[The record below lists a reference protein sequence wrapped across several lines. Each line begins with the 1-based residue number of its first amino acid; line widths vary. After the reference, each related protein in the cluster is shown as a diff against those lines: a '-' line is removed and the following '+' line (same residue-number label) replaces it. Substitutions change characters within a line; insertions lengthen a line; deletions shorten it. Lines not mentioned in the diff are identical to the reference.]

1 MLFQIPNPTDGT
13 VDIEYTVVEKSAD
26 QIELSAGW
34 GGDQGLIGTLG
45 LTFNNFSLRNIFKKG
60 TWSPLPTGDGQKFSL
75 RIQSN
80 GKRYQSYNF
89 SFTEPWLGGKRKN
102 PFTVSFFRTRFQRL
116 DANNDA
122 TGSQITNG
130 STVALGTQLKRP
142 DDNFFFQGSLSYQ
155 NYDLRSFGTVVDNVV
170 IEDGSFNNFSLG
182 LTLARS
188 SLAQPTYPT
197 RGANVSLSL
206 NLTPP
211 YSLFKGDKN
220 RDYSEVSAEDKYKW
234 VEYHKWRFNVD
245 WYIPLDN
252 KDKLVFKTSIKFG
265 FLGSYNKNLGI
276 APFERFEVGG
286 NGLPQNVTLFGTTSI
301 SQRGYNIYSQNGGD
315 PIFNKFSAELRYP
328 ISKNPQATIYALMFM
343 EAGNSYADFKEYN
356 PFKLNKSV
364 GIGVRAFLPF
374 FGLLGFDYG
383 VRFDSAPGSPIT
395 PANGFFDYIGKNGEF
410 SIILG
415 FEPE

>member
-1 MLFQIPNPTDGT
+1 M
-13 VDIEYTVVEKSAD
+13 
-26 QIELSAGW
+26 
-34 GGDQGLIGTLG
+34 GTLG
-45 LTFNNFSLRNIFKKG
+45 LSFNNFSLKNIFKKG

-130 STVALGTQLKRP
+130 ATVAIGTQLKKP

-155 NYDLRSFGTVVDNVV
+155 NYKLNTFGTVVGDVV
-170 IEDGSFNNFSLG
+170 IQDGNFNNFSIG

-188 SLAQPTYPT
+188 SLNQTTYPS
-197 RGANVSLSL
+197 RGSNVTLSV
-206 NLTPP
+206 NFTPP
-211 YSLFKGDKN
+211 YSLFKKDQDFDN
-220 RDYSEVSAEDKYKW
+220 QTAEEKYKW

-245 WYIPLDN
+245 WFVPLDRQ
-252 KDKLVFKTSIKFG
+252 DKLVIRAAAKFG
-265 FLGSYNKNLGI
+265 FLGSYNKELGL

-286 NGLPQNVTLFGTTSI
+286 NGLPQNITLFGTTSI
-301 SQRGYNIYSQNGGD
+301 AQRGYNIYSQNGGD
-315 PIFNKFSAELRYP
+315 ALFNKFTLELRYP
-328 ISKNPQATIYALMFM
+328 LSKNPQATIYALMFL
-343 EAGNSYADFKEYN
+343 EAGNSYDGFKDYN
-356 PFKLNKSV
+356 PFKLNKSA

-383 VRFDSAPGSPIT
+383 IRFDSAPGSPIT
-395 PANGFFDYIGKNGEF
+395 PASGFFDYLGKNGEF